1 VAESNPTPGHVG
13 TPGGFREPP
22 RGSFRRVK
30 IIVTILYKPLGIVA
44 GILAGLVGKRLFDFA
59 WGKVDE
65 EDPPKPNTEQAPWSK
80 LLAAAALQ
88 GVIFKVTRTAVD
100 RWTAKA
106 FHYLFGIWPGEKRPE
121 PEG

>member
-1 VAESNPTPGHVG
+1 
-13 TPGGFREPP
+13 
-22 RGSFRRVK
+22 VK
-30 IIVTILYKPLGIVA
+30 LITTILYKPLGIVA
-44 GILAGLVGKRLFDFA
+44 GILAGLVGKRVFDFV

-65 EDPPKPNTEQAPWSK
+65 EDPPKPNTQLAPWSK

-106 FHYLFGIWPGEKRPE
+106 FHYLTGVWPGERTPE
-121 PEG
+121 PES